1 MTGAVIYNINSGWV
15 PPVGYVLEVY
25 DDTSPAVMYADT
37 IWMQLKDCI
46 IIAAGDIYTAGAT
59 GGSKTV
65 TLTTTQLPSHSH
77 SGSCGSAG
85 WHSHTATVS
94 KVKNEYGGAY
104 QQNDSYNSYKSGW
117 ENETTS
123 SAGAH
128 THTVTVG
135 ATGGGKAFSL
145 MNPYVAVNVWQRVG

>member
-1 MTGAVIYNINSGWV
+1 
-15 PPVGYVLEVY
+15 
-25 DDTSPAVMYADT
+25 
-37 IWMQLKDCI
+37 MQLKDCI

-104 QQNDSYNSYKSGW
+104 QQRDSYGSYKSGW

-135 ATGGGKAFSL
+135 PTGGGKAFSL